1 MATDDRG
8 SSRSAGEQERFV
20 RSCDGV
26 EIYVRS
32 VGSGPPLVLC
42 DGIGCDGYAW
52 SRLIPAFKDR
62 FQIIHL
68 HYRGHGRS
76 QPPPDPNALLFT
88 DLGDDLLAVVDA
100 FGIEKPV
107 LLGHSMGVQVIL
119 EFALQHPDR
128 VAGLVPMCGSFG
140 RPLDTLHDSDFTGSM
155 LPHILWLTRR
165 IPRTFQKLWTT
176 LLDSELAYNY
186 STYFELRTR
195 RLRYRDWRPF
205 FTHLATMDVPVFM
218 RVLEQMSQHTTEDRL
233 DQLQVPTLVVA
244 GAKDRFTPV
253 RLSEYMQQLIPDA
266 ELLVVPTGTHC
277 APLELPELVHLRL
290 DRFLKE
296 RVGL

>member
-1 MATDDRG
+1 MH
-8 SSRSAGEQERFV
+8 SF
-20 RSCDGV
+20 DGV
-26 EIYVRS
+26 EICVES

-52 SRLIPAFKDR
+52 SRLTPAFKDR

-76 QPPPDPNALLFT
+76 GPPPDPNALSFT
-88 DLGDDLLAVVDA
+88 DLVQDVLAVVDA
-100 FGIEKPV
+100 FELDGPV

-119 EFALQHPDR
+119 ELALQHPDR

-140 RPLDTLHDSDFTGSM
+140 RPLDTLHGSDFTGSM

-165 IPRTFQKLWTT
+165 IPRTFQRLWTT
-176 LLDSELAYNY
+176 LLDTELAYSY
-186 STYFELRTR
+186 GTYIELRTL
-195 RLRYRDWRPF
+195 RLRRRDWKPF

-233 DQLQVPTLVVA
+233 HQLQVPTLVVA
-244 GAKDRFTPV
+244 GAKDRFTPLG
-253 RLSEYMQQLIPDA
+253 LSERMQQLIPDA
-266 ELLVVPTGTHC
+266 ELLVVPGGTHC
-277 APLELPELVHLRL
+277 APLELPELVHSRL
-290 DRFLKE
+290 DRFLEANK
-296 RVGL
+296 RTGDGCRDKRGQRQ